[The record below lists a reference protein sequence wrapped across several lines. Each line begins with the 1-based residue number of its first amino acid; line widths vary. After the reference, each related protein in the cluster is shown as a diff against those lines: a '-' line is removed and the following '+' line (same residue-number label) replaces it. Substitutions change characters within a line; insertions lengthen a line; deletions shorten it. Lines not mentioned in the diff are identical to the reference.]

1 MENFDMY
8 AYVILPLLIFFAR
21 IIDVSIGTLRIM
33 FVSKGKRR
41 LAPFLGFFEVLVWIL
56 AISEIMQ
63 NLNNWMCYVAYAAGF
78 ATGNFVG
85 MLIEEKLALGVL
97 VIRIITQ
104 RTAETLINTLKDEGY
119 GVTIVDAKGAS
130 KDVHIIY
137 SIIERHELK
146 QVVEIIKEYNPKAF
160 YSVEDVRF
168 VNEGVFP
175 LRKAAKMH
183 HNPFRRSIR
192 KGK

>member
-1 MENFDMY
+1 MENFDFY
-8 AYVILPLLIFFAR
+8 AYLILPLLIFFAR

-33 FVSKGKRR
+33 FVSKGKRK

-63 NLNNWMCYVAYAAGF
+63 NLNNWLCYVAYAAGF
-78 ATGNFVG
+78 ATGNYVG

-97 VIRIITQ
+97 IIRIITQ
-104 RTAETLINTLKDEGY
+104 RTADKLITTLTENGY
-119 GVTIVDAKGAS
+119 GITIVDAQGKD

-137 SIIERHELK
+137 SIIQRHELK

-168 VNEGVFP
+168 VHEGVFP
-175 LRKAAKMH
+175 LRKVAKMQ
-183 HNPFRRSIR
+183 HNPFKRSIR